1 MKKQDELLKQLTEMT
16 KDTKAGKIA
25 WEVICQTTEHNAP
38 DAKPQIEED
47 GVVWTVDECYVSY
60 HCEYKGKEFLMITY
74 EMIHTANEAVKTTN
88 LVFMPPLGIRY
99 FDINTLLPY
108 SVETNQMLSY
118 QIKTLWEMLLAM
130 YKANP
135 ASVKLDVSER
145 VLTIEDE
152 L

>member
-16 KDTKAGKIA
+16 KDTKAGRVK
-25 WEVICQTTEHNAP
+25 WEVICQTTEYNDP
-38 DAKPQIEED
+38 ETKPQIEEE
-47 GVVWTVDECYVSY
+47 GNVWTIDECYVSY

-74 EMIHTANEAVKTTN
+74 EMMHMAGDDVKTTN
-88 LVFMPPLGIRY
+88 LVFTPPLGIRY

-108 SVETNQMLSY
+108 SVETNQMLTY

-135 ASVKLDVSER
+135 DSVKLDVSER
-145 VLTIEDE
+145 VLTIED
-152 L
+152 